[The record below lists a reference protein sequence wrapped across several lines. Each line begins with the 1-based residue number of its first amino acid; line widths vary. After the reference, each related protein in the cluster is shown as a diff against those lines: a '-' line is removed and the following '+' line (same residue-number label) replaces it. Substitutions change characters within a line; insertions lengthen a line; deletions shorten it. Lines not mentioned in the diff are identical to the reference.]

1 MAVVYVALEGEGTS
15 AWRPA
20 EARHIKGVICQLLG
34 FVPTNEHWQ
43 FNPGQIVECE
53 EHIFSGGSSGLVARR
68 PVTA

>member
-20 EARHIKGVICQLLG
+20 EARHIQGAIYQLLG
-34 FVPTNEHWQ
+34 SVPINECWQ

-53 EHIFSGGSSGLVARR
+53 EHIFSSGSSGLVARR
-68 PVTA
+68 PLTA